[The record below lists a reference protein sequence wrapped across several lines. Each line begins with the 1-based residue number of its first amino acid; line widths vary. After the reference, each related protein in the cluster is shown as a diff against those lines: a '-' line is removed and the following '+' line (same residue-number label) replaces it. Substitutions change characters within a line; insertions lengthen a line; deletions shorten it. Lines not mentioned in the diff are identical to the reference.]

1 MSEPRSSSSP
11 AGAPAKPR
19 LLDRVRLAIRT
30 RHYSRRTEEAYVF
43 WTRRFLAFHG
53 MRHPDTMG
61 SAEVGSFLS
70 DLATRRRVSASTQN
84 QAFSAIV
91 FLYRRV
97 LGRDLAGLE
106 SVPRAKRPERVPVV
120 LSREEVGEIL
130 VRLEGSPRL
139 MAALM
144 YGSGLRLLECATL
157 RVKDI
162 DFDRLELTVH
172 GGKGQKDRVTVLP
185 MGLVQ
190 PLRQHLERVRRL
202 HERDLAA
209 GVDVELPHAL
219 AVASPSA
226 PRDCGWRWVF
236 PARRTYRDPGTGRRF
251 RHHLHETVLQRAFR
265 DVVRWA
271 GLSKPASC
279 HSLRHSFATHLLESG
294 YDIRTIQELL
304 GHADVSTTMI
314 YAHVLNRGG
323 RSVLSPLDAALL
335 LEASGRRPSANRM
348 TPALPSPQPTR
359 PRLTERPIPPIRQPP
374 RRPNR

>member
-1 MSEPRSSSSP
+1 MSEPRNRPSP
-11 AGAPAKPR
+11 AGDPGKPR
-19 LLDRVRLAIRT
+19 LLDRVRLAIHV

-43 WTRRFLAFHG
+43 WIRRFLAFHG

-84 QAFSAIV
+84 QAFSAIL

-97 LGRDLAGLE
+97 LGRELAGLE
-106 SVPRAKRPERVPVV
+106 NVPRAKRPERVPVV
-120 LSREEVGEIL
+120 LSRDEVGEIL
-130 VRLEGSPRL
+130 ARLDGSPRL

-144 YGSGLRLLECATL
+144 YGSGLRLLECARL

-162 DFDRLELTVH
+162 DFDRHEVTVH
-172 GGKGQKDRVTVLP
+172 DGKGQKDRVTVFP

-190 PLRQHLERVRRL
+190 PLLRHLERVRRL

-209 GVDVELPHAL
+209 GVDVALPHAL
-219 AVASPSA
+219 ALKYPNA
-226 PRDCGWRWVF
+226 PRECGWRWVF
-236 PARRTYRDPGTGRRF
+236 PARRTYRDHRTGRRF

-265 DVVRWA
+265 DAVRWA

-279 HSLRHSFATHLLESG
+279 HSLRHSFATHLLEAG

-314 YAHVLNRGG
+314 YAHALNRGG
-323 RSVLSPLDAALL
+323 RGVLSPLDAALL
-335 LEASGRRPSANRM
+335 LDASVRRPSANRM
-348 TPALPSPQPTR
+348 TPALPSPQPAR
-359 PRLTERPIPPIRQPP
+359 SRLTEQPIPTIRPP
-374 RRPNR
+374 SRRPTE

>member
-11 AGAPAKPR
+11 SGAPAKPR
-19 LLDRVRLAIRT
+19 LLDRVRLEIRT

-43 WTRRFLAFHG
+43 WIRRFLAFHG

-61 SAEVGSFLS
+61 SAEVSSFLS
-70 DLATRRRVSASTQN
+70 DLATRCRVSASTQN

-106 SVPRAKRPERVPVV
+106 SVPRAKRPERV
-120 LSREEVGEIL
+120 
-130 VRLEGSPRL
+130 
-139 MAALM
+139 
-144 YGSGLRLLECATL
+144 
-157 RVKDI
+157 
-162 DFDRLELTVH
+162 
-172 GGKGQKDRVTVLP
+172 TVLP

-190 PLRQHLERVRRL
+190 PLRQHLERVHRL
-202 HERDLAA
+202 HGRDLAA

-219 AVASPSA
+219 AVACPSA

-279 HSLRHSFATHLLESG
+279 HSLRHSFATHLLQSG

-304 GHADVSTTMI
+304 GHADVGTTMI

-323 RSVLSPLDAALL
+323 RRVLSPLDAALL
-335 LEASGRRPSANRM
+335 LDASGRRPSANRLA
-348 TPALPSPQPTR
+348 PALPSPQPTR
-359 PRLTERPIPPIRQPP
+359 PRLTEQPIPPTRQPS
-374 RRPNR
+374 RRPSR